1 MQQPTDPTAHNVSP
15 PAVSPSTDAL
25 TAADGQPAEGEREQ
39 EALQSADGME
49 QKAMVSPVSAP
60 SPNESSQTARRQDSY
75 DYDRTSIILVAHLR
89 PANQDGQP
97 RQVWLSAQN
106 GIGNEQDFPLYR
118 LLSEADLGGPWPR
131 NCLRICG
138 KTCPPAGSA
147 TKQGR
152 LRSPLPPHHQVRRT
166 IRPRQQRLRQSTE
179 KLQGSKR
186 ERVLLLRPSLPRPL
200 PFRSR
205 NWAWPGCSRGSS
217 ERADIFHDFRTT
229 TSVKKG
235 RQGAWQ
241 NSSLKARPT
250 RFPTNW

>member
-25 TAADGQPAEGEREQ
+25 IATDGQPAEGEREQ

-49 QKAMVSPVSAP
+49 QKAIVSPVSAP

-118 LLSEADLGGPWPR
+118 LLSEADLGGPWPPAVAQLLED
-131 NCLRICG
+131 LRQDL
-138 KTCPPAGSA
+138 PARRQRYEARQAAKPTAPANPAHHATATTAS
-147 TKQGR
+147 TKQG
-152 LRSPLPPHHQVRRT
+152 
-166 IRPRQQRLRQSTE
+166 
-179 KLQGSKR
+179 K
-186 ERVLLLRPSLPRPL
+186 
-200 PFRSR
+200 
-205 NWAWPGCSRGSS
+205 APGKQAGTDS
-217 ERADIFHDFRTT
+217 AAAAPVPT
-229 TSVKKG
+229 TSTPIPKQELG
-235 RQGAWQ
+235 MAG
-241 NSSLKARPT
+241 L
-250 RFPTNW
+250 FEGLE

>member
-118 LLSEADLGGPWPR
+118 LLSEADLGGPWPPAVAQLLED
-131 NCLRICG
+131 LRQDL
-138 KTCPPAGSA
+138 PARRQRYQARQAAKPTTSAPSSSAHHSA
-147 TKQGR
+147 TATTASTKHGKAPGKQAGT
-152 LRSPLPPHHQVRRT
+152 SAAAAPIP
-166 IRPRQQRLRQSTE
+166 
-179 KLQGSKR
+179 
-186 ERVLLLRPSLPRPL
+186 
-200 PFRSR
+200 
-205 NWAWPGCSRGSS
+205 
-217 ERADIFHDFRTT
+217 T
-229 TSVKKG
+229 TSTPIPKQELG
-235 RQGAWQ
+235 MAG
-241 NSSLKARPT
+241 L
-250 RFPTNW
+250 FEGLE